1 MKFHELLKDFR
12 KDKKLSQKQIAEV
25 IYTSPQNV
33 AHYEHNRRSCD
44 IQQAIEILDRL
55 GIDVLIKNGE
65 MERDFRMCKEYVDK
79 NGKEIKEGMIL
90 RHEDGD
96 VDLVLKADS
105 NELGFNATNFDY
117 AFRTGLSIQLYPLSS
132 FDLREWEIVA
142 KEDLS
147 KEENYHIEILME
159 KVKNYC

>member
-12 KDKKLSQKQIAEV
+12 EDKELTQKQIAEV

-65 MERDFRMCKEYVDK
+65 MERDFRMCREYFDK

-96 VDLVLKADS
+96 VDLVLKSD
-105 NELGFNATNFDY
+105 NNDLGFNATNFNY
-117 AFRTGLSIQLYPLSS
+117 AFRTCLSIQLYPLSS
-132 FDLREWEIVA
+132 FDLREWEVID
-142 KEDLS
+142 KEDLNE
-147 KEENYHIEILME
+147 KELQQIEELIE
-159 KVKNYC
+159 KCKYL